1 MVGSP
6 SRPSLDLQPPAHT
19 ASICPCRWGE
29 EKRGSIDV
37 YLIRRKGRSA
47 IRVIAEVDTVARSAE
62 AGAAPGQ
69 ILSKAVA
76 RALNLDFLEL
86 PTATLLAPISS
97 RRHEWRT
104 GGLRRPG
111 DTTTAVD
118 GGSWSPCD
126 GDDGLRT
133 PRWEREGQEEGMRAA
148 AALLHHT
155 AAGRPLPSLLLLP
168 PLPPQID
175 GQPFCS
181 LAHEVAAMA
190 AGSTRGRP
198 LTAVFGGE
206 GRRCGGGCN
215 GDARRW
221 RR

>member
-1 MVGSP
+1 GDQGTRRRQSTVVPG
-6 SRPSLDLQPPAHT
+6 AH
-19 ASICPCRWGE
+19 A
-29 EKRGSIDV
+29 
-37 YLIRRKGRSA
+37 
-47 IRVIAEVDTVARSAE
+47 
-62 AGAAPGQ
+62 
-69 ILSKAVA
+69 
-76 RALNLDFLEL
+76 
-86 PTATLLAPISS
+86 TAT
-97 RRHEWRT
+97 
-104 GGLRRPG
+104 
-111 DTTTAVD
+111 TAYE
-118 GGSWSPCD
+118 S
-126 GDDGLRT
+126 

-155 AAGRPLPSLLLLP
+155 AAGMPLPSLLLLP

>member
-1 MVGSP
+1 LSTGFKA

-126 GDDGLRT
+126 GDDGLRIAQVG
-133 PRWEREGQEEGMRAA
+133 EGGARGGDAGCGGASPPYSRRHASPLFIAA
-148 AALLHHT
+148 AAS
-155 AAGRPLPSLLLLP
+155 PS
-168 PLPPQID
+168 
-175 GQPFCS
+175 S
-181 LAHEVAAMA
+181 N
-190 AGSTRGRP
+190 
-198 LTAVFGGE
+198 
-206 GRRCGGGCN
+206 RRTTVL
-215 GDARRW
+215 
-221 RR
+221 